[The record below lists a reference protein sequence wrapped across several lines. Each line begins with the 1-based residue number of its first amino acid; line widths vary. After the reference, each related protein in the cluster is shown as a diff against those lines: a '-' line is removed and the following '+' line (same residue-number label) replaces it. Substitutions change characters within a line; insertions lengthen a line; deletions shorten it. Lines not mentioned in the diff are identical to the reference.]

1 MKIIITESQLKMLM
15 LIKESE
21 DKTNGYIAKL
31 NDIAK
36 ILNNIYSKV
45 SFITI
50 AEMLNRETDIKPI
63 YNMVN
68 NLEKQNSN
76 LKHEINVFFNSFD
89 EDTYFAK
96 WEKISESIDEL
107 YYKNVAKITVLT
119 TIVNSLDNIVYDSE
133 DYKDAFSDI
142 ESINIG

>member
-21 DKTNGYIAKL
+21 DKTNTYIAKL

-63 YNMVN
+63 YDMVN
-68 NLEKQNSN
+68 NLEKQNSA
-76 LKHEINVFFNSFD
+76 LRHEINVFFNSFD

-96 WEKISESIDEL
+96 WEKISENIDEL

>member
-21 DKTNGYIAKL
+21 DKTNTYIAKL

-63 YNMVN
+63 YDMVN

-96 WEKISESIDEL
+96 WEKISEGIDEL